1 MVGMDRGGRCGS
13 RAQLLTAIGEA
24 CVVHA
29 TIISSLPRLCRLA
42 STKPSALCHCR
53 QPTLSSN
60 IRHEE
65 QACVGGL

>member
-53 QPTLSSN
+53 QPTLLSN